1 MVNLHPL
8 HCEGLHLLGGKPD
21 LWKLP
26 TLCITVFIRSG
37 LWAPEMIT
45 HTSGNFSLV
54 ITRQLTW
61 SPKEESFLI
70 IRVFHLP
77 LLSQRFITWTIES
90 YGQFTLSIAL
100 SFQTSWPHHINVP
113 RTTCYMVTVA
123 LPCAGFI
130 TVQWKRKAR
139 QFTEEFLHLL
149 NISCVFCDLYVEN
162 PLTSIQWLLPH
173 DWHRSYGMMEAS
185 LLLEGRLTSDC
196 LFSVWVHFF
205 RFL

>member
-1 MVNLHPL
+1 MELS
-8 HCEGLHLLGGKPD
+8 
-21 LWKLP
+21 

-37 LWAPEMIT
+37 SCAPEMVT
-45 HTSGNFSLV
+45 HASGNFSLV
-54 ITRQLTW
+54 IIRQLTR

-90 YGQFTLSIAL
+90 YEQQFTLPVAL
-100 SFQTSWPHHINVP
+100 SLQTSCPHNTNVP

-123 LPCAGFI
+123 FLPCAGFI
-130 TVQWKRKAR
+130 TVQRKRKAR
-139 QFTEEFLHLL
+139 QFIEEFLDLL

-185 LLLEGRLTSDC
+185 LLLEGRVTSDC
-196 LFSVWVHFF
+196 LFSVFVHFF
-205 RFL
+205 GFL